1 MRPNAIAFA
10 IAGFLASAAAAYVV
24 AGFAVEKLEDAT
36 LRTTRSALVA
46 SGQSWASVETNG
58 TWITFSGTAPDE
70 KGRIQALD
78 VLQAVVSTSR
88 IKNLTDVAETV
99 EEIAPDF
106 ALEILRSGTDVSLIG
121 ITPNESTSNPIRE
134 AIASIDGISLI
145 DMKET
150 TDWLPPEGWQEA
162 LEFGAEIMTLVE
174 RAKISISPAQ
184 VSVTAVVKSDAEK
197 TLLEIELVSMMPDSV
212 VLMTN
217 ITAPRPI
224 FSPYSLTFI
233 KDGENATVLC
243 HALTADG
250 AETILTAAQSGG
262 VSKAANCEIG
272 LGAPT
277 ENWAEVVVLGIKSVL
292 EMGSGKLEVQN
303 AGLTLTAPED
313 FTAENFERIVESLRT
328 ALPETYKLQSILP
341 QKLVNLNTEER
352 PFFEAVRLD
361 DRSVILNG
369 VTIDEISQRTLQ
381 AYSEA
386 KFGYEMVNDNTKQ
399 AQFAPHGWTSRQ
411 LVALDVLSLLD
422 VGQITVTEETVD
434 VSGKGAV
441 LDLND
446 TIRSLLQNG
455 FGAGAQFSINVEE
468 IEVIPVVEDLPDA
481 SLCETEIATLIADKQ
496 ILFAPSSAL
505 IEAQSEKTISEI
517 ALILNRCRHAIFE
530 IGGHT
535 DSQGREE
542 MNKSLSQN
550 RAGAVLDALLARN
563 MLLGSITAV
572 GYGES
577 QPIADN
583 DTEEGRLEN
592 RRIEFRLL
600 DSLPV
605 ETPLDPSIN
614 IDLDA
619 PIQRPEGLTILAP
632 EPALEEA
639 DGQN

>member
-10 IAGFLASAAAAYVV
+10 IAGFLASVAAAFVV
-24 AGFAVEKLEDAT
+24 ASYAVTSLENAT

-46 SGQSWASVETNG
+46 SGQSWASVATDG
-58 TWITFSGTAPDE
+58 TWVEFAGTAPDE

-78 VLQAVVSTSR
+78 VLGAVVSTSR
-88 IKNLTDVAETV
+88 IRNVTDVAETV

-121 ITPNESTSNPIRE
+121 ITPNESTGDPIRE
-134 AIASIDGISLI
+134 AIATIDGISLI
-145 DMKET
+145 DMKES
-150 TDWLPPEGWQEA
+150 TDWLPPEGWQDA
-162 LEFGAEIMTLVE
+162 LELGAGIMTLVE
-174 RAKISISPAQ
+174 RAKISISPAL
-184 VSVTAVVKSDAEK
+184 VSVTAVVKSDEEK
-197 TLLEIELVSMMPDSV
+197 TLLENELASMNLDSV
-212 VLMTN
+212 TLETD

-224 FSPYSLTFI
+224 FSPYSLTFV
-233 KDGENATVLC
+233 KGPETATVLC
-243 HALTADG
+243 HALTTTG
-250 AETILTAAQSGG
+250 AETILEAARAGG
-262 VSKAANCEIG
+262 VSDTSRCEIG

-277 ENWAEVVVLGIKSVL
+277 ENWAEVVVLGIKSVIG
-292 EMGSGKLEVQN
+292 MGGGKFEVQDS
-303 AGLTLTAPED
+303 GLTITAPED
-313 FTAENFERIVESLRT
+313 YDAEGFDVIVANLQT
-328 ALPETYKLQSILP
+328 DLPETYKLQSILP
-341 QKLVNLNTEER
+341 QKLTDLNAEER
-352 PFFEAVRLD
+352 PFFEAIRNAGEG
-361 DRSVILNG
+361 VILNG
-369 VTIDEISQRTLQ
+369 VIIDDISQRTLQ

-386 KFGYEMVNDNTKQ
+386 KFGHEAVDDNTKL

-422 VGQITVTEETVD
+422 EGQITVTEETVD

-441 LDLND
+441 VGLSDQVLG
-446 TIRSLLQNG
+446 LLQNG
-455 FGAGAQFSINVEE
+455 FGADAQFSINVEE
-468 IEVIPVVEDLPDA
+468 TEIVSIEAELPDA
-481 SLCETEIATLIADKQ
+481 SLCETEIAALISDKQ

-563 MLLGSITAV
+563 MLLGSVTAV

-577 QPIADN
+577 QPIAEN

-592 RRIEFRLL
+592 RRIEFKLL

-605 ETPLDPSIN
+605 ETPVDPSTK

-619 PIQRPEGLTILAP
+619 PVRRPEGLTILAP
-632 EPALEEA
+632 EPASEEA
-639 DGQN
+639 DG